1 MVRTGIAVYG
11 ADPMHEDPAL
21 RGLEPA
27 LTLASYVAAVKPVQP
42 GESAGYGR
50 RFVAEREGW
59 LATLPIGYGDGVA
72 RRLTNNCEVLIGGRR
87 HPLVGTV
94 SMDNITVHVG
104 SQAPAVEVG
113 QPAVLIGRDGEERIL
128 AEEWAARLDTINYE
142 VFCGITGRVPR
153 VYVRDGAPA

>member
-1 MVRTGIAVYG
+1 
-11 ADPMHEDPAL
+11 
-21 RGLEPA
+21 
-27 LTLASYVAAVKPVQP
+27 
-42 GESAGYGR
+42 
-50 RFVAEREGW
+50 
-59 LATLPIGYGDGVA
+59 
-72 RRLTNNCEVLIGGRR
+72 
-87 HPLVGTV
+87 
-94 SMDNITVHVG
+94 VG